1 MSIKLSLGAVAPRW
15 LRIAPVAGIVV
26 AMGTS
31 AMAERMIAID
41 EVDPWKKLE
50 MAAVDGSSSNG
61 YNKNRPDSV
70 PYLIEHARWGEPWAY
85 KALGDCYRYG
95 RGGVRRSMINALT
108 YYGLAERERHFN
120 SWIDSI
126 CRMGGTDPLERVI
139 HLVAQLDKKDFDG
152 ARRNIEALDSMGY
165 HSADLVRVVLDNI
178 GQSDAVDK
186 MLAEMDVVST
196 DTDRMILMISALNAT
211 GAVMDNVV
219 TKEQLLQWRD
229 KSDWVAV
236 DCLKGLSY
244 IKNELDEDYN
254 EKHAIECFLKAD
266 ARGALDARCAVEL
279 CRLLQKRVEQGDKPF
294 DEKTMERLHRLC
306 ETERDF

>member
-1 MSIKLSLGAVAPRW
+1 MSIKLSLGAVARRW
-15 LRIAPVAGIVV
+15 LRIATVAGIVV
-26 AMGTS
+26 AMETS

-50 MAAVDGSSSNG
+50 MAAVDGSSANG
-61 YNKNRPDSV
+61 YNKNRLDSV
-70 PYLIEHARWGEPWAY
+70 PYLIEHAQWGEPWAY

-126 CRMGGTDPLERVI
+126 CQQGRTDPLERVI

-152 ARRNIEALDSMGY
+152 ARRNIEVLDSMGY
-165 HSADLVRVVLDNI
+165 HSANLVRVVLDNV

-266 ARGALDARCAVEL
+266 AHGALDARCTVEL